1 MRRCVEAK
9 AKKESLVPPGASMH
23 SHFIVFSKTSHL
35 FGIVDNMTCL
45 DTGTTST
52 ATSDSRKDKW
62 NHDRSSSFA
71 SCILNVDRA
80 SRISR
85 RYVNRIYANIHSFIL
100 RPYAV
105 LQCVELFVP
114 VLNMFK

>member
-45 DTGTTST
+45 VSILEQLQLQHQIHEKINGTTIGHHHLLL
-52 ATSDSRKDKW
+52 A
-62 NHDRSSSFA
+62 F
-71 SCILNVDRA
+71 L
-80 SRISR
+80 
-85 RYVNRIYANIHSFIL
+85 
-100 RPYAV
+100 
-105 LQCVELFVP
+105 
-114 VLNMFK
+114 M